1 MARICFEDITPGE
14 TTTYGDWR
22 VTRDQIVD
30 FARQYDPQ
38 PFHLD
43 DAAAAA
49 SPIFG
54 RLSASG
60 WHTASATMRMM
71 VDHDCAI
78 GSGTMGSP
86 GVEELRWIKP
96 AYPDDT
102 LTVRREVIEV
112 RASQSRPE
120 IGFVKS
126 RVTTLNQHGDAVM
139 SMVAT
144 TIIPTA

>member
-1 MARICFEDITPGE
+1 MKTLDQFAVGDVE
-14 TTTYGDWR
+14 TFGNYGM
-22 VTRDQIVD
+22 TRAEVLD
-30 FARQYDPQ
+30 FATRFDPQ